1 MHTTKDI
8 DINLNIPTLN
18 YSQHLDIQ
26 RHNNIRLQK
35 HTSNTGFF
43 LTGAFIISD
52 KRIKSAG
59 ATIVFPVGTA
69 ALATFAFAVGGLF
82 LASAAG
88 LAP

>member
-1 MHTTKDI
+1 MSDFEA
-8 DINLNIPTLN
+8 
-18 YSQHLDIQ
+18 
-26 RHNNIRLQK
+26 IRLAFESGTPW
-35 HTSNTGFF
+35 TSAYPDPKLHSLVALVSIIIGFF

-52 KRIKSAG
+52 KRIKTAG
-59 ATIVFPVGTA
+59 ASIVFPVGTA